1 MSWIREIE
9 AEKAEGRL
17 KEIYSEIIGSR
28 GKLSNIMRVHSLLPE
43 TMKNHMELYLSVMF
57 NGNRLSREL
66 KELIAVIVSVCNNCE
81 YCINHHAEAL
91 NFYWKDEEKIEAL
104 IKDYRNMDLPIKTF
118 AVIGY
123 AEKLTLYPHR
133 LSPADVENLR
143 VNGYTDEEI
152 LNINLII
159 SYFNFVNRI
168 VLGLGVEF
176 NEEELRGYKY

>member
-9 AEKAEGRL
+9 AEEAEGRL

-28 GKLSNIMRVHSLLPE
+28 GKLSNIMKVHSLLPE
-43 TMKNHMELYLSVMF
+43 TMKTHMDLYLSVMF
-57 NGNRLSREL
+57 NKNSLSREL
-66 KELIAVIVSVCNNCE
+66 KELIAVIVSICNNCE

-91 NFYWKDEEKIEAL
+91 NFYWKDEEKIDAL
-104 IKDYRNMDLPIKTF
+104 INDYRNMDLPLKTL
-118 AVIGY
+118 AVISY
-123 AEKLTLYPHR
+123 AEKLTLNPHR
-133 LSPADVENLR
+133 LAPADVENLR
-143 VNGYTDEEI
+143 ANGYTDEEI